1 MHNYFSPKIKAVYTF
16 PQGFPFCVGEKK
28 QQHYLGEGK
37 FATEQT
43 HYSVFKI
50 PPVLNKK
57 RAELSRLE
65 SDASCYFV

>member
-1 MHNYFSPKIKAVYTF
+1 M
-16 PQGFPFCVGEKK
+16 GEKK

-65 SDASCYFV
+65 SDASRYFV